1 MGEVIATKPHNVTTG
16 VIDKSVQTHE
26 DMQSVTFT
34 DRNGTPRTVFAH
46 VNGPFG
52 SPEDIVKA
60 AEDGIL
66 HVFESHEAAIEHWS
80 QHTGNEEYVKL
91 LRSLTGDKQPDSSQG
106 GGN

>member
-1 MGEVIATKPHNVTTG
+1 MSEVIATKPHNVTTG
-16 VIDKSVQTHE
+16 VIDKNVLTHE

-66 HVFESHEAAIEHWS
+66 HVFETHEAAIEHWS

-91 LRSLTGDKQPDSSQG
+91 LHALHMQHSSGSQEG
-106 GGN
+106 GGS